1 MNKKKPQK
9 MTTIVIL
16 KMKGAEMSKI
26 SIIVEILSLV
36 MVGYSLKKALDNP
49 GDEIFIALTGFW
61 VGIFFSASVLCVWAA
76 FIS

>member
-1 MNKKKPQK
+1 M
-9 MTTIVIL
+9 L
-16 KMKGAEMSKI
+16 KI

-49 GDEIFIALTGFW
+49 GGEIFIALTGFW
-61 VGIFFSASVLCVWAA
+61 AGIFFSASVLCVWAA